1 MSNRIVKEMKNY
13 KDINLRC
20 NTQDERFGLA
30 EKLNSEKSKK
40 FQSMFD
46 GEMKIDDLLVS
57 GQFTKV

>member
-13 KDINLRC
+13 KDINFRC

-46 GEMKIDDLLVS
+46 GEMNIEDLLVS
-57 GQFTKV
+57 GQFTEV